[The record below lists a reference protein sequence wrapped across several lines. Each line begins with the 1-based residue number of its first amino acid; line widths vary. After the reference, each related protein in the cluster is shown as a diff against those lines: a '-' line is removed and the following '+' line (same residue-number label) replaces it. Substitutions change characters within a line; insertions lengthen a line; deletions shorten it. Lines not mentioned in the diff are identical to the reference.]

1 MVQKQINETLH
12 HSLFELFALESGVVD
27 AGNFLF
33 KHGHFTA
40 GVGPSHQA
48 HLQLLVYHEVGEPA
62 EWGCEV
68 GVVLEVESEVPFE
81 GVSVASVSG
90 ELLDLY
96 GLEHQQLLDSIIDLF
111 VLEELLEFLG

>member
-1 MVQKQINETLH
+1 M
-12 HSLFELFALESGVVD
+12 
-27 AGNFLF
+27 
-33 KHGHFTA
+33 
-40 GVGPSHQA
+40 
-48 HLQLLVYHEVGEPA
+48 
-62 EWGCEV
+62 